1 MSRAGTVSRALTKE
15 ELKARVCDE
24 IDTQSDRIVAIGDAI
39 LRTPETGFREVR
51 TARRVSDEFDAMG
64 LASRDGLAHTGV
76 QARMR
81 GGSSRRTVAILGEL
95 DALPVPDHPFA
106 DPVTGAAHACGH
118 NAQIASMIGAG
129 IGLQAVIEQ
138 LAGDVVL
145 FAVPGEECVELDW
158 RLRQRDAGELEFVAG
173 KAELLRLGAFD
184 DVDLAL
190 MTHSGVADVT
200 SHPRSMNGALV
211 KRARFRG
218 RASHA
223 GAAPWEGVNA
233 FKALTLALAAIDA
246 QRDTFRDEDAV
257 RVHQLVTQAGEA
269 ENVVPASAQMQ
280 MMVRAR
286 TVDAMHDASGKV
298 DRALRAG
305 VLAMG
310 AQVEISTIAAY
321 LPLTVDE
328 SLAAVVHDN
337 VLAVCTEDQVVRDAG
352 HLSGSTD
359 LGDLSHVMP
368 VVHPMAASGN
378 AAPFH
383 SSGYYA
389 TDLVRAALNPAK
401 FMAMTVVDLLCED
414 ASEAE
419 RVIERSGPKLTRE
432 QYVAARRAFD
442 GEECFGDGP
451 NDG

>member
-1 MSRAGTVSRALTKE
+1 MSRIDVAKRALTRE
-15 ELKARVCDE
+15 ELKARVCEE
-24 IDTQSDRIVAIGDAI
+24 IDIHSDRIVAIADEI

-51 TARRVSDEFDAMG
+51 TARRVVQEFDAMG
-64 LASRDGLAHTGV
+64 LTCREGLAHTGV

-81 GGSSRRTVAILGEL
+81 GGSSRRTVAVLGEL

-106 DPVTGAAHACGH
+106 DPITGAAHACGH
-118 NAQIASMIGAG
+118 NAQVASMIGAG
-129 IGLQAVIEQ
+129 LGLQAVIEQ

-158 RLRQRDAGELEFVAG
+158 RLRRRDAGELEFVAG

-190 MTHSGVADVT
+190 MTHAGIGDVT
-200 SHPRSMNGALV
+200 GHPRSMNGALV

-223 GAAPWEGVNA
+223 GAAPWDGVNA

-246 QRDTFRDEDAV
+246 QRETFRDEDAV
-257 RVHQLVTQAGEA
+257 RVHQLVSHAGEA
-269 ENVVPASAQMQ
+269 ENVVPAGAQMQ
-280 MMVRAR
+280 MMIRAR
-286 TVDAMHDASGKV
+286 TIDAMHDASGKV

-305 VLAMG
+305 ALALG
-310 AQVEISTIAAY
+310 AEVEISTMAAY
-321 LPLTVDE
+321 LPMNVDE
-328 SLAAVVHDN
+328 PLASLVHDN
-337 VLAVCTEDQVVRDAG
+337 VLSVCTADHVVRDAG

-378 AAPFH
+378 SAPFH
-383 SSGYYA
+383 SSGYYVS
-389 TDLVRAALNPAK
+389 DPVRAAVNPAK
-401 FMAMTVVDLLCED
+401 FMAMTVVDLLCDD
-414 ASEAE
+414 AAEAE
-419 RVIERSGPKLTRE
+419 RVIERSGPKLTRD
-432 QYVAARRAFD
+432 QYVATRRAFD
-442 GEECFGDGP
+442 GEETFM
-451 NDG
+451 